1 MPSYEMLFRK
11 EENLFLMIFVYTPT
25 IRFDKLF
32 IAESWRCTI
41 EIDFTICKINS
52 EATDAIFTIC

>member
-32 IAESWRCTI
+32 IAES
-41 EIDFTICKINS
+41 
-52 EATDAIFTIC
+52 